1 MVLNTSRSSV
11 MPLEAASTILP
22 ARVLSPRRRAVQR
35 FLRNR
40 LAIAGL
46 VILAIVI
53 LTAVLAPWI
62 SPSHYTVDLLNLRK
76 PPNTQHWLGTDPSGR
91 DVFARVVNGA
101 RISMS
106 VGIFSVLLYV
116 IIGTVLGLV
125 SGFYGG
131 WVDSLLMRISDAVM
145 ALPSL
150 LLTLILVTITE
161 PNLPNII
168 LSISLSRWPSI
179 TRLVRAQ
186 VLSAREMEYVTAAR
200 SIGVPA
206 NVIMLRHLLPNVVAP
221 VIVSAS
227 FGVASAIL
235 AEASLSFL
243 GLGVR
248 PPTPSWGEMLNN
260 AQSISVLSGMPWF
273 WIPPGFMVA
282 ISVLSINFVGD
293 GLRDALDPRTRYE
306 ER

>member
-1 MVLNTSRSSV
+1 MSQLNSRATEGVLPRQ
-11 MPLEAASTILP
+11 IF
-22 ARVLSPRRRAVQR
+22 SPSRRAVQR

-46 VILAIVI
+46 IIIGIVI
-53 LTAVLAPWI
+53 VGAVLAPWI
-62 SPSHYTVDLLNLRK
+62 APDPLKVDLMNLRK
-76 PPNTQHWLGTDPSGR
+76 PPSSQHWLGTDPAGR

-106 VGIFSVLLYV
+106 VGMFSVLLYV
-116 IIGTVLGLV
+116 LIGTGLGLV
-125 SGFYGG
+125 AGFYGG

-186 VLSAREMEYVTAAR
+186 VLSAREMDYVTAAR
-200 SIGVPA
+200 SIGAPPRL
-206 NVIMLRHLLPNVVAP
+206 IMMRHLLPNVVAP

-273 WIPPGFMVA
+273 WISPGFMVA

-306 ER
+306 SQER